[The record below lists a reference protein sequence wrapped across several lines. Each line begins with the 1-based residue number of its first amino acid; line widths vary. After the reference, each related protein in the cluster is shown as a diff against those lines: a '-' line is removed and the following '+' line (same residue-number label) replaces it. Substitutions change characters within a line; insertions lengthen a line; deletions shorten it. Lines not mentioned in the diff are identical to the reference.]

1 MFHRG
6 CILEA
11 CNAGRVNVGDQMGY
25 SQYPSMQNQ
34 ARTQQCPVCTKP
46 LQPTCEQLVTSPK
59 VPDKDLPLKSTGGKK
74 RRRMTRKRRT
84 YKRISNIRRT
94 INKKRSNRKRTMKR
108 RKH

>member
-25 SQYPSMQNQ
+25 SQYPSMQPQ

-46 LQPTCEQLVTSPK
+46 LQPTCEELVTASK
-59 VPDKDLPLKSTGGKK
+59 VPNKDLPLKSTGGRK

-84 YKRISNIRRT
+84 YKGISNRRRT
-94 INKKRSNRKRTMKR
+94 NKRNQTKKR